1 LSEEIRDTRKEL
13 EDLIKGQLEKLVG
26 SPEKEYFIC
35 DRLNDSTSF
44 LSVFRD
50 ALYNYVD
57 GTILI
62 ERFYHESSV
71 ENEEREVPKIT
82 PENEELIRNVIHKL
96 KSSEIMSDEEK
107 MGINDSLK
115 SIGTE
120 KVVHPV
126 VDDKPSGRKSLV
138 INIKDIGE
146 EFFIRSYPEILAN
159 FIMSFSSTMFF
170 VPPEKLGITLEVY
183 ERESYTDFLAR
194 IYLY

>member
-96 KSSEIMSDEEK
+96 KSSEIMSDE
-107 MGINDSLK
+107 
-115 SIGTE
+115 
-120 KVVHPV
+120 
-126 VDDKPSGRKSLV
+126 
-138 INIKDIGE
+138 
-146 EFFIRSYPEILAN
+146 
-159 FIMSFSSTMFF
+159 
-170 VPPEKLGITLEVY
+170 
-183 ERESYTDFLAR
+183 
-194 IYLY
+194 